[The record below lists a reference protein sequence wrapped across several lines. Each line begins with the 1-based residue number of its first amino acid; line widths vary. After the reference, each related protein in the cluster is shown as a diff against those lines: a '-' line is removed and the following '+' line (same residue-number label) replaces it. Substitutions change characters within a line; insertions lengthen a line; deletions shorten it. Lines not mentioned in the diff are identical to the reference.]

1 MLLITLWNLFYSG
14 DEWIKNI
21 FSWLLFS
28 GRVLCLCFI
37 GDMRHVIKN
46 SIWQEQT
53 EKGNFLYKQSLRYCR
68 SIYSYLFK
76 HISKKMII
84 IKRQNYMVIQSLFYF
99 IILLIAKICYFY
111 LLAATLA
118 SQSLWFLVTLL
129 GGIQ

>member
-99 IILLIAKICYFY
+99 IILLIAKICNFC